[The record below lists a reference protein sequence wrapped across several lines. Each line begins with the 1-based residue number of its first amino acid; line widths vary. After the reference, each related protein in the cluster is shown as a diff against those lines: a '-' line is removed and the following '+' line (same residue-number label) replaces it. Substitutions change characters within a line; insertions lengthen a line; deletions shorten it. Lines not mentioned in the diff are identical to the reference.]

1 MVRSKNGGFTTQII
15 PGIGAG
21 KNVVFIAD
29 ERDTDNIS
37 QLEARN
43 LIKVDRNIKEEVIN
57 KDI

>member
-29 ERDTDNIS
+29 ERDTDNIR
-37 QLEARN
+37 QLEMMN
-43 LIKVDRNIKEEVIN
+43 LIKVDRNIKE
-57 KDI
+57 